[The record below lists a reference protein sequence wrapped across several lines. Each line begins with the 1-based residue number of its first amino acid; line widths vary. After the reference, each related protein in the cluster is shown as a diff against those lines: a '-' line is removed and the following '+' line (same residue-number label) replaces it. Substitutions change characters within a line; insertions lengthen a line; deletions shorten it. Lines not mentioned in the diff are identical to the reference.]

1 MDRRRFLF
9 ASSIIVL
16 AACLPGRLRA
26 ADKKKLYLQPMG
38 PKLSDK
44 DVAMVK
50 EALRE
55 FYAFEVVD
63 LPRIKM
69 PKSAWYAPRK
79 RWRAEKILDVLEELC
94 PKDAHRI
101 LGLTGQDISTSKGEY
116 EDWGVMGLASIDGPA
131 GVMSMLRCR
140 KSARNRKHARIR
152 FAKVAVH
159 EIGHTLGLPHCPTR
173 GCLMEDAKG
182 RASTCDR
189 EYDFCDDCRKAL
201 KEWKR
206 PIPAFPKIPWPRPK

>member
-1 MDRRRFLF
+1 MDRRQFLQ
-9 ASSIIVL
+9 ASSIIVM

-26 ADKKKLYLQPMG
+26 AEKKKLYLQPMG
-38 PKLSDK
+38 VKLSDK

-69 PKSAWYAPRK
+69 PKSAWYSPRK
-79 RWRAEKILDVLEELC
+79 RWRAEKILDVLEELA

-101 LGLTGQDISTSKGEY
+101 LGLTGQDISTTKGKY
-116 EDWGVMGLASIDGPA
+116 EDWGVMGLASIDGLA

-189 EYDFCDDCRKAL
+189 EYDFCDNCRKAL
-201 KEWKR
+201 KKWNR